1 MSNAKLPKSVDPFR
15 LAEQNAGL
23 EGYIPLSA
31 LGRFF
36 DCILG
41 PAASDAA
48 DQCVVSLSFGM
59 DDERR
64 RIVSGRLRAEVV
76 LECQRCLKPMAAIL
90 TSNFRL
96 GLVTSDEQALQLPNE
111 LEPFQ
116 TENFDADIWTM
127 VEDELLL
134 VLPSFPLHE
143 RSDCQ
148 ATDVLESFERDP
160 EAPEPEAEKRENPF
174 DVLADLKKPRH

>member
-31 LGRFF
+31 MKRFI

-41 PAASDAA
+41 PAASDPK
-48 DQCVVSLSFGM
+48 DRCLVSLSFGM
-59 DDERR
+59 DAERR
-64 RIVSGRLRAEVV
+64 RIVSGHLRAEVI
-76 LECQRCLKPMAAIL
+76 LECQRCMKPMAQTL
-90 TSNFRL
+90 TSDFRL

-116 TENFDADIWTM
+116 TDNVDADLWSM

-148 ATDVLESFERDP
+148 ATEILESFERDL
-160 EAPEPEAEKRENPF
+160 EAPEPEAEKRKNPF